1 MTRFLIVA
9 MRVVIAL
16 AAAIVATMLAN
27 AAFNAWVPL
36 ASLDQVDGEAK
47 RQFAF
52 ALYYIVQ
59 VGAALAAA
67 RLAWRWL

>member
-1 MTRFLIVA
+1 MRRFLIVA

-16 AAAIVATMLAN
+16 AAAIVAAILTN

-36 ASLDQVDGEAK
+36 PSLDQVDGEAK

>member
-1 MTRFLIVA
+1 MSRFLVVA
-9 MRVVIAL
+9 VRVVIAL
-16 AAAIVATMLAN
+16 AAAIVAAMLTN
-27 AAFNAWVPL
+27 AAFNAWVSLP
-36 ASLDQVDGEAK
+36 SLDQVDGEAK

-52 ALYYIVQ
+52 ALYYVVQ

>member
-1 MTRFLIVA
+1 MTRFLVVA
-9 MRVVIAL
+9 VKVVIAL
-16 AAAIVATMLAN
+16 AAAIVAIILTN

-36 ASLDQVDGEAK
+36 PSLDQRDGEAK

-52 ALYYIVQ
+52 VLYYVVQ